1 MSKSIALSL
10 LAQGN
15 TGSELLSILD
25 ALVDD
30 QNYLV
35 DGRHRTEALSD
46 TEESTI
52 EF

>member
-25 ALVDD
+25 ALAAESVS
-30 QNYLV
+30 
-35 DGRHRTEALSD
+35 TFSD
-46 TEESTI
+46 YVPIFVHTEESTI